1 MVCALT
7 PVCVPMPSQE
17 AVGAPDYIRN
27 QSPDDVATSMSDNF
41 TQYYVEFFLCAIF
54 MHPFN

>member
-1 MVCALT
+1 
-7 PVCVPMPSQE
+7 MPSQE